1 MFLYF
6 IEMSSVMRV
15 LILGGGYAGIFAASN
30 LCKNKNVQVILV
42 SDVPQLQLLQNIH
55 RVASGEL
62 QPRDITLDIQ
72 GILGK
77 GVIFVKGKSEKVDL
91 VAKQAEI
98 VLTESGMVHIIEYD
112 YLIIAIGAKNAYF
125 GIKGAREN
133 TLSLRSVD
141 DSIKLDGIIK
151 SLPQGSILTIAGGGA
166 TGLSLTGALSEKYG
180 NKIRIR
186 VIEAQK
192 EVLPGWDPIVI
203 EMVKGK
209 LEKSKNVEILR
220 GKPIIE
226 IGPRSVT
233 LSSGETL
240 QTNVTVWTA
249 GIGGQDLDIIPTVKR
264 TGSGRIIVNKYS
276 QVLRSDGR
284 VFDNVFAIGD
294 ISAFPLDSEG
304 KMSPQLAQFA
314 VRQSRNVAKNILRK
328 ESGEEM
334 IELEYLQKGQIISL
348 GTNCMGTLNGFS
360 ISGWLCE
367 NTEDFV
373 IDNYIKAVLSR
384 GEGLEGMVYDGNS
397 IGTEIVT
404 SINFIS
410 YLCRRLMIPSS
421 LGNCL

>member
-1 MFLYF
+1 
-6 IEMSSVMRV
+6 MRV

-30 LCKNKNVQVILV
+30 LCKNKNVQVTLV
-42 SDVPQLQLLQNIH
+42 SDGPQLQLLQNIH
-55 RVASGEL
+55 RVTSGEL

-77 GVIFVKGKSEKVDL
+77 DVIFVKGKSEKVDL

-98 VLTESGMVHIIEYD
+98 VLTESGMVQTIQYD
-112 YLIIAIGAKNAYF
+112 YLIIAIGAKNEYF

-141 DSIKLDGIIK
+141 DSIKLHRIIK

-166 TGLSLTGALSEKYG
+166 TGLSLAGALSEKYG
-180 NKIRIR
+180 KKIRIR

-192 EVLPGWDPIVI
+192 EVLPGWDPIII

-209 LEKSKNVEILR
+209 LEKNKNLEILR
-220 GKPIIE
+220 GKPITE
-226 IGPRSVT
+226 IGPHSIV

-240 QTNVTVWTA
+240 QTNMTVWTA
-249 GIGGQDLDIIPTVKR
+249 GIGGQNITIIPEAKR
-264 TGSGRIIVNKYS
+264 IGSGRIIVNKYS
-276 QVLRSDGR
+276 QVLRSDGGI
-284 VFDNVFAIGD
+284 FDNVFAIGD
-294 ISAFPLDSEG
+294 ISAFQLDNDG
-304 KMSPQLAQFA
+304 KLSPQLAQFA
-314 VRQSRNVAKNILRK
+314 VRQARNVAKNILRK

-348 GTNCMGTLNGFS
+348 GIHCMGTLNGFP

-373 IDNYIKAVLSR
+373 IDNYIKALLNR

-410 YLCRRLMIPSS
+410 YLCRRLAIPS
-421 LGNCL
+421 LL

>member
-1 MFLYF
+1 
-6 IEMSSVMRV
+6 MRV
-15 LILGGGYAGIFAASN
+15 LIFGGGYAGIFAASN
-30 LCKNKNVQVILV
+30 LCKNKNVQVTLV
-42 SDVPQLQLLQNIH
+42 SDGPQLQLLQNIH

-62 QPRDITLDIQ
+62 QPRDITLDIR

-77 GVIFVKGKSEKVDL
+77 DVIFVKGKSEKVDL

-98 VLTESGMVHIIEYD
+98 VLTESGMVQIIQYD
-112 YLIIAIGAKNAYF
+112 YLIIAIGAKNKYF

-133 TLSLRSVD
+133 TLSFRSVD
-141 DSIKLDGIIK
+141 DSIKLDRIIK

-166 TGLSLTGALSEKYG
+166 TGLSLAGALSEKYD

-186 VIEAQK
+186 LIEAQK
-192 EVLPGWDPIVI
+192 EVLPGWDPTII

-209 LEKSKNVEILR
+209 LEKNKNLEILR

-226 IGPRSVT
+226 IDPHSVT

-249 GIGGQDLDIIPTVKR
+249 GIGGQDLTIIPEAKR
-264 TGSGRIIVNKYS
+264 IGSGRIIVNKYS
-276 QVLRSDGR
+276 QVLRSDGG

-294 ISAFPLDSEG
+294 ISAFPLDNDG
-304 KMSPQLAQFA
+304 KLSPQLAQFA
-314 VRQSRNVAKNILRK
+314 VRQARNVAKNILRK

-334 IELEYLQKGQIISL
+334 LELEFLQKGQIISL
-348 GTNCMGTLNGFS
+348 GTNCVGTLNGFP

-373 IDNYIKAVLSR
+373 IDNYIKAVLNR
-384 GEGLEGMVYDGNS
+384 GEGLEGMVYNGNS

-404 SINFIS
+404 SINFIR
-410 YLCRRLMIPSS
+410 YLSRRL
-421 LGNCL
+421 

>member
-1 MFLYF
+1 
-6 IEMSSVMRV
+6 MRV
-15 LILGGGYAGIFAASN
+15 LILGGGYSGIFAASN
-30 LCKNKNVQVILV
+30 LCKNKNVQVTLV
-42 SDVPQLQLLQNIH
+42 SDGPQLQLLQNIH

-62 QPRDITLDIQ
+62 QPRDIMLDIQ

-77 GVIFVKGKSEKVDL
+77 DVIFVKGKSEKVDL

-98 VLTESGMVHIIEYD
+98 ILIESGMVQIIQYD
-112 YLIIAIGAKNAYF
+112 CLIIAIGAKNAYF

-141 DSIKLDGIIK
+141 DSIKLDRIIK
-151 SLPQGSILTIAGGGA
+151 TLPQGSILTIAGGGA

-180 NKIRIR
+180 NKIKIR

-192 EVLPGWDPIVI
+192 EVLPGWDPLII

-209 LEKSKNVEILR
+209 LEKNKNLEILR

-226 IGPRSVT
+226 IGLHSIT

-249 GIGGQDLDIIPTVKR
+249 GIGGQDLNIIPEVKR
-264 TGSGRIIVNKYS
+264 SDSGRIIVNKYS
-276 QVLRSDGR
+276 QVLWSDGG
-284 VFDNVFAIGD
+284 VLDNVFAIGD
-294 ISAFPLDSEG
+294 ISAFPLDNEG

-314 VRQSRNVAKNILRK
+314 VRQARNVAKNILRK

-348 GTNCMGTLNGFS
+348 GTNCMGTLNGFP

-373 IDNYIKAVLSR
+373 IDNYIKAVLNR
-384 GEGLEGMVYDGNS
+384 GEGLEGLVYDGNS

-404 SINFIS
+404 SVNFIS
-410 YLCRRLMIPSS
+410 YLCKRLMIPSS
-421 LGNCL
+421 L

>member
-1 MFLYF
+1 
-6 IEMSSVMRV
+6 MRV
-15 LILGGGYAGIFAASN
+15 LILGGGYSGIFAASN
-30 LCKNKNVQVILV
+30 LCKNKNVQVTLV
-42 SDVPQLQLLQNIH
+42 SDGPQLQLLQNIH

-62 QPRDITLDIQ
+62 QPRDIMLDIQ

-77 GVIFVKGKSEKVDL
+77 DVIFVKGKSEKVDL

-98 VLTESGMVHIIEYD
+98 ILIESGMVQIIQYD
-112 YLIIAIGAKNAYF
+112 CLIIAIGAKNAYF

-133 TLSLRSVD
+133 TLSLRSVN
-141 DSIKLDGIIK
+141 DSIKLHRIIK

-166 TGLSLTGALSEKYG
+166 TGLSLAGALSEKYG
-180 NKIRIR
+180 KKIRIR

-192 EVLPGWDPIVI
+192 EVLPGWDPIII

-209 LEKSKNVEILR
+209 LEKNKNLEILR
-220 GKPIIE
+220 GKPITE
-226 IGPRSVT
+226 IGPHSIV

-240 QTNVTVWTA
+240 QTNMTVWTA
-249 GIGGQDLDIIPTVKR
+249 GIGGQNITIIPEAKR
-264 TGSGRIIVNKYS
+264 IGSGRIIVNKYS
-276 QVLRSDGR
+276 QVLRSDGGI
-284 VFDNVFAIGD
+284 FDNVFAIGD
-294 ISAFPLDSEG
+294 ISAFQLDNDG
-304 KMSPQLAQFA
+304 KLSPQLAQFA
-314 VRQSRNVAKNILRK
+314 VRQARNVAKNILRK

-348 GTNCMGTLNGFS
+348 GIHCMGTLNGFP

-373 IDNYIKAVLSR
+373 IDNYIKALLNR

-410 YLCRRLMIPSS
+410 YLCRRLAIPS
-421 LGNCL
+421 LL

>member
-1 MFLYF
+1 
-6 IEMSSVMRV
+6 MRV

-30 LCKNKNVQVILV
+30 LCKNKNVQVTLV
-42 SDVPQLQLLQNIH
+42 SDGPQLQLLQNIH

-77 GVIFVKGKSEKVDL
+77 DVIFVKGKSEKVDL

-98 VLTESGMVHIIEYD
+98 VSTECGMVQTIQYD
-112 YLIIAIGAKNAYF
+112 YLIIAIGAKNEYF

-141 DSIKLDGIIK
+141 DSIKLHRIIK

-166 TGLSLTGALSEKYG
+166 TGLSLAGALSEKYG
-180 NKIRIR
+180 KKIRIR

-192 EVLPGWDPIVI
+192 EVLPGWDPIII

-209 LEKSKNVEILR
+209 LEKNKNLEILR
-220 GKPIIE
+220 GKPITE
-226 IGPRSVT
+226 IGPHSIV

-240 QTNVTVWTA
+240 QTNMTVWTA
-249 GIGGQDLDIIPTVKR
+249 GIGGQNITIIPEAKR
-264 TGSGRIIVNKYS
+264 IGSGRIIVNKYS
-276 QVLRSDGR
+276 QVLRSDGGI
-284 VFDNVFAIGD
+284 FDNVFAIGD
-294 ISAFPLDSEG
+294 ISAFQLDNDG
-304 KMSPQLAQFA
+304 KLSPQLAQFA
-314 VRQSRNVAKNILRK
+314 VRQARNVAKNILRK

-348 GTNCMGTLNGFS
+348 GILCMGTLNGFP

-373 IDNYIKAVLSR
+373 IDNYIKALLNR

-410 YLCRRLMIPSS
+410 YLCRRLAIPS
-421 LGNCL
+421 LL

>member
-1 MFLYF
+1 
-6 IEMSSVMRV
+6 MRV

-30 LCKNKNVQVILV
+30 LCKNKNVQVTLV
-42 SDVPQLQLLQNIH
+42 SDGPQLQLLQNIH

-77 GVIFVKGKSEKVDL
+77 DVIFVKGKSEKVDL

-98 VLTESGMVHIIEYD
+98 VLIESGMVQIIQYD
-112 YLIIAIGAKNAYF
+112 CLIIAIGAKNAYF

-141 DSIKLDGIIK
+141 DSIKLDRIIK
-151 SLPQGSILTIAGGGA
+151 TLPQGSILTIAGGGA

-180 NKIRIR
+180 NKIKIR

-192 EVLPGWDPIVI
+192 EVLPGWDPLII

-209 LEKSKNVEILR
+209 LEKNKNLEILR

-226 IGPRSVT
+226 IGLHSIT

-249 GIGGQDLDIIPTVKR
+249 GIGGQDLNIIPEVKR
-264 TGSGRIIVNKYS
+264 SDSGRIIVNKYS
-276 QVLRSDGR
+276 QVLWSDGG
-284 VFDNVFAIGD
+284 VLDNVFAIGD
-294 ISAFPLDSEG
+294 ISAFPLDNEG

-314 VRQSRNVAKNILRK
+314 VRQARNVAKNILRK

-348 GTNCMGTLNGFS
+348 GTNCMGTLNGFP

-373 IDNYIKAVLSR
+373 IDNYIKAVLNR
-384 GEGLEGMVYDGNS
+384 GEGLEGLVYDGNS

-404 SINFIS
+404 SVNFIS
-410 YLCRRLMIPSS
+410 YLCKRLMIPSS
-421 LGNCL
+421 L

>member
-1 MFLYF
+1 
-6 IEMSSVMRV
+6 MRV

-62 QPRDITLDIQ
+62 QPREIMLDIQ

-77 GVIFVKGKSEKVDL
+77 DVIFLKGKSEKVDL
-91 VAKQAEI
+91 VTKQAQI
-98 VLTESGMVHIIEYD
+98 VLTGHGMIQIIQYD
-112 YLIIAIGAKNAYF
+112 YLIVAIGAKNEYF
-125 GIKGAREN
+125 GIKGAKEN

-141 DSIKLDGIIK
+141 DSIKLDRIIK
-151 SLPQGSILTIAGGGA
+151 SLQQGSILTIAGGGA
-166 TGLSLTGALSEKYG
+166 TGLSLTGALSERYG

-186 VIEAQK
+186 VIEAQR
-192 EVLPGWDPIVI
+192 EVLPGWDPKII

-209 LEKSKNVEILR
+209 LEKDKNVEILK

-226 IGPRSVT
+226 IGPHSIT

-249 GIGGQDLDIIPTVKR
+249 GIRGQDLNIIPEVKR
-264 TGSGRIIVNKYS
+264 SGSGRIIVNKYS
-276 QVLRSDGR
+276 QVLRSDGGI
-284 VFDNVFAIGD
+284 FDKVFAIGD
-294 ISAFPLDSEG
+294 ISAFPLDNEG

-314 VRQSRNVAKNILRK
+314 VRQARNVAKNILRK
-328 ESGEEM
+328 EAGEEM

-348 GTNCMGTLNGFS
+348 GANCMGTLNGFP

-373 IDNYIKAVLSR
+373 IDNYIKAVLNR
-384 GEGLEGMVYDGNS
+384 GEGLEAMVYDRNS

-410 YLCRRLMIPSS
+410 YICRRLMIPTS
-421 LGNCL
+421 L

>member
-1 MFLYF
+1 
-6 IEMSSVMRV
+6 MRV

-30 LCKNKNVQVILV
+30 LCKNKNVQVTLV
-42 SDVPQLQLLQNIH
+42 SDGPQLQLLQNIH

-77 GVIFVKGKSEKVDL
+77 DVIFVKGKSEKVDL

-98 VLTESGMVHIIEYD
+98 VLTECGMVQTIQYD
-112 YLIIAIGAKNAYF
+112 YLIIAIGAKNEYF

-141 DSIKLDGIIK
+141 DSIKLHRIIK

-166 TGLSLTGALSEKYG
+166 TGLSLAGALSEKYG
-180 NKIRIR
+180 KKIRIR

-192 EVLPGWDPIVI
+192 EVLPGWDPIII

-209 LEKSKNVEILR
+209 LEKNKNLEILR
-220 GKPIIE
+220 GKPITE
-226 IGPRSVT
+226 IGPYSIV

-240 QTNVTVWTA
+240 QTNMTVWTA
-249 GIGGQDLDIIPTVKR
+249 GIGGQNITIIPEAKR
-264 TGSGRIIVNKYS
+264 IGSGRIIVNKYS
-276 QVLRSDGR
+276 QVLRSDGGI
-284 VFDNVFAIGD
+284 FDNVFAIGD
-294 ISAFPLDSEG
+294 ISAFQLDNDG
-304 KMSPQLAQFA
+304 KLSPQLAQFA
-314 VRQSRNVAKNILRK
+314 VRQARNVAKNILRK

-348 GTNCMGTLNGFS
+348 GTHCMGTLNGFP

-373 IDNYIKAVLSR
+373 IDNYIKALLNR

-410 YLCRRLMIPSS
+410 YLCRRLAIPS
-421 LGNCL
+421 LL

>member
-1 MFLYF
+1 
-6 IEMSSVMRV
+6 MRV

-30 LCKNKNVQVILV
+30 LCKNKNVQVTLV
-42 SDVPQLQLLQNIH
+42 SDGPQLQLLQNIH

-77 GVIFVKGKSEKVDL
+77 DVIFVKGKSEKVDL

-98 VLTESGMVHIIEYD
+98 VLTECGMVQTIQYD
-112 YLIIAIGAKNAYF
+112 YLIIAIGAKNEYF

-141 DSIKLDGIIK
+141 DSIKLHRIIK

-166 TGLSLTGALSEKYG
+166 TGLSLAGALSEKYG
-180 NKIRIR
+180 KKIRIR

-192 EVLPGWDPIVI
+192 EVLPGWDPIII

-209 LEKSKNVEILR
+209 LEKNKNLEILR
-220 GKPIIE
+220 GKPITE
-226 IGPRSVT
+226 ISPHSIV

-240 QTNVTVWTA
+240 QTNMTVWTA
-249 GIGGQDLDIIPTVKR
+249 GIGGQNITIIPEAKR
-264 TGSGRIIVNKYS
+264 IGSGRIIVNKYS
-276 QVLRSDGR
+276 QVLRSDGGI
-284 VFDNVFAIGD
+284 FDNVFAIGD
-294 ISAFPLDSEG
+294 ISAFQLDNDG
-304 KMSPQLAQFA
+304 KLSPQLAQFA
-314 VRQSRNVAKNILRK
+314 VRQARNVAKNILRK

-348 GTNCMGTLNGFS
+348 GIHCMGTLNGFP

-373 IDNYIKAVLSR
+373 IDNYIKALLNR

-410 YLCRRLMIPSS
+410 YLCRRLAIPS
-421 LGNCL
+421 LL

>member
-1 MFLYF
+1 
-6 IEMSSVMRV
+6 MRV

-30 LCKNKNVQVILV
+30 LCKNKNVQVTLV
-42 SDVPQLQLLQNIH
+42 SDGPQLQLLQNIH

-62 QPRDITLDIQ
+62 QPRDIMLDIQ

-77 GVIFVKGKSEKVDL
+77 DVIFVKGKSEKVDL

-98 VLTESGMVHIIEYD
+98 VLIESGMVQIIQYD
-112 YLIIAIGAKNAYF
+112 CLIIAFGAKNAYF

-141 DSIKLDGIIK
+141 DSIKLDRIIK
-151 SLPQGSILTIAGGGA
+151 TLPQGSILTIAGGGA

-180 NKIRIR
+180 NKIKIR

-192 EVLPGWDPIVI
+192 EVLPGWDPLII

-209 LEKSKNVEILR
+209 LEKNKNLEILR

-226 IGPRSVT
+226 IGLHSIT

-249 GIGGQDLDIIPTVKR
+249 GIGGQDLNIIPEVKR
-264 TGSGRIIVNKYS
+264 SGSGRIIVNKYS
-276 QVLRSDGR
+276 QVLWSDGG
-284 VFDNVFAIGD
+284 VLDNVFAIGD
-294 ISAFPLDSEG
+294 ISAFPLDNEG

-314 VRQSRNVAKNILRK
+314 VRQARNVAKNILRK

-334 IELEYLQKGQIISL
+334 IEFEYLQKGQIISL
-348 GTNCMGTLNGFS
+348 GTNCMGTLNGFP

-373 IDNYIKAVLSR
+373 IDNYIKAILNR
-384 GEGLEGMVYDGNS
+384 GEGLEGLVYDGNS

-410 YLCRRLMIPSS
+410 YLCKRLMIPSS
-421 LGNCL
+421 L

>member
-1 MFLYF
+1 
-6 IEMSSVMRV
+6 MRV

-30 LCKNKNVQVILV
+30 LCKNENIQVTLV
-42 SDVPQLQLLQNIH
+42 SDGPKLQLWQNIH

-62 QPRDITLDIQ
+62 QPKDISLGIQ

-77 GVIFVKGKSEKVDL
+77 DVIFVNGKCEKVDL

-98 VLTESGMVHIIEYD
+98 ILESGTAQIIQYD
-112 YLIIAIGAKNAYF
+112 YLIIAIGAKDAYF

-141 DSIKLDGIIK
+141 DSIKLDRIIQC
-151 SLPQGSILTIAGGGA
+151 LRRDCILTIAGGGA
-166 TGLSLTGALSEKYG
+166 TGLSLAGGLSEKYG

-186 VIEAQK
+186 GIEAQK
-192 EVLPGWDPIVI
+192 EVLPGWDPIII

-209 LEKSKNVEILR
+209 LEKNKNLEILR
-220 GKPIIE
+220 GKPIME
-226 IGPRSVT
+226 IGPNSVT
-233 LSSGETL
+233 LSSEETL

-249 GIGGQDLDIIPTVKR
+249 GIGGQDLNIIPSVKK
-264 TGSGRIIVNKYS
+264 TESDRIIVNKYS
-276 QVLRSDGR
+276 QVLRSDGG

-294 ISAFPLDSEG
+294 ISAFQLDNEG

-314 VRQSRNVAKNILRK
+314 VRQARNIAKNILRK

-334 IELEYLQKGQIISL
+334 IELEYIQKGQLISL
-348 GTNCMGTLNGFS
+348 GKNCMGTLNGFP

-421 LGNCL
+421 L

>member
-1 MFLYF
+1 
-6 IEMSSVMRV
+6 MRV

-30 LCKNKNVQVILV
+30 LCKNKNVQVTLV
-42 SDVPQLQLLQNIH
+42 SDGPQLQLLQNIH
-55 RVASGEL
+55 RVTSGEL

-77 GVIFVKGKSEKVDL
+77 DVIFVKGKSEKVDL

-98 VLTESGMVHIIEYD
+98 VSTECGMVQTIQYD
-112 YLIIAIGAKNAYF
+112 YLIIAIGAKNEYF

-133 TLSLRSVD
+133 TLSLRSVN
-141 DSIKLDGIIK
+141 DSIKLHRIIK

-166 TGLSLTGALSEKYG
+166 TGLSLAGALSEKYG
-180 NKIRIR
+180 KKIRIR

-192 EVLPGWDPIVI
+192 EVLPGWDPIII

-209 LEKSKNVEILR
+209 LEKNKNLEILR
-220 GKPIIE
+220 GKPITE
-226 IGPRSVT
+226 IGPHSIV

-240 QTNVTVWTA
+240 QTNMTVWTA
-249 GIGGQDLDIIPTVKR
+249 GIGGQNITIIPEAKR
-264 TGSGRIIVNKYS
+264 IGSGRIIVNKYS
-276 QVLRSDGR
+276 QVLRSDGGI
-284 VFDNVFAIGD
+284 FDNVFAIGD
-294 ISAFPLDSEG
+294 ISAFQLDNDG
-304 KMSPQLAQFA
+304 KLSPQLAQFA
-314 VRQSRNVAKNILRK
+314 VRQARNVAKNILRK

-348 GTNCMGTLNGFS
+348 GIHCMGTLNGFP

-373 IDNYIKAVLSR
+373 IDNYIKALLNR

-410 YLCRRLMIPSS
+410 YLCRRLAIPS
-421 LGNCL
+421 LL

>member
-1 MFLYF
+1 
-6 IEMSSVMRV
+6 MRV

-30 LCKNKNVQVILV
+30 LCKNKNVQVTLV
-42 SDVPQLQLLQNIH
+42 NDGPQLQLLQNIH

-77 GVIFVKGKSEKVDL
+77 DVIFVKGKSEKVDL

-98 VLTESGMVHIIEYD
+98 VFTESGMVQIIQYD
-112 YLIIAIGAKNAYF
+112 YLIIAIGATNAYF

-141 DSIKLDGIIK
+141 DSIKLDTIIE

-186 VIEAQK
+186 IIEAQK
-192 EVLPGWDPIVI
+192 EVLTGWDPRII

-209 LEKSKNVEILR
+209 LEKNKNLEILR

-226 IGPRSVT
+226 IGPHSVT

-240 QTNVTVWTA
+240 QTNLTVWTA
-249 GIGGQDLDIIPTVKR
+249 GIGGQDLNIIPEVKR
-264 TGSGRIIVNKYS
+264 SGSGRIIVNKYS
-276 QVLRSDGR
+276 QVLRSDGGG

-294 ISAFPLDSEG
+294 ISAFPLDDEG

-314 VRQSRNVAKNILRK
+314 ARQARNVAKNILRK

-348 GTNCMGTLNGFS
+348 GTNCMGTLNGFP

-373 IDNYIKAVLSR
+373 IDNYIKAILNR

-421 LGNCL
+421 H

>member
-1 MFLYF
+1 
-6 IEMSSVMRV
+6 MRV

-30 LCKNKNVQVILV
+30 LCKNKNVQVTLV
-42 SDVPQLQLLQNIH
+42 SDGPQLQLLQNIH

-62 QPRDITLDIQ
+62 QPRDIMLDIQ

-77 GVIFVKGKSEKVDL
+77 DVIFVKGKSEKVDL

-98 VLTESGMVHIIEYD
+98 VLIESGMVQIIQYD
-112 YLIIAIGAKNAYF
+112 CLIIAIGAKNAYF

-141 DSIKLDGIIK
+141 DSIKLDRIIK
-151 SLPQGSILTIAGGGA
+151 TLPQGSILTIAGGGA

-180 NKIRIR
+180 NKIKIR

-192 EVLPGWDPIVI
+192 EVLPGWDPLII

-209 LEKSKNVEILR
+209 LEKNKNLEILR
-220 GKPIIE
+220 GKLIIE
-226 IGPRSVT
+226 IGLHSIT

-249 GIGGQDLDIIPTVKR
+249 GIGGQDLNIIPEVKR
-264 TGSGRIIVNKYS
+264 SGSGRIIVNKYS
-276 QVLRSDGR
+276 QVLWSDGG
-284 VFDNVFAIGD
+284 VLDNVFAIGD
-294 ISAFPLDSEG
+294 ISAFPLDNEG

-314 VRQSRNVAKNILRK
+314 VRQARNVAKNILRK

-348 GTNCMGTLNGFS
+348 GTNCMGTLNGFP

-373 IDNYIKAVLSR
+373 IDNYIKAVLNR
-384 GEGLEGMVYDGNS
+384 GEGLEGLVYDGNS

-404 SINFIS
+404 SVNFIS
-410 YLCRRLMIPSS
+410 YLCKRLMIPSS
-421 LGNCL
+421 L

>member
-1 MFLYF
+1 
-6 IEMSSVMRV
+6 MRV
-15 LILGGGYAGIFAASN
+15 LILGGGYAGIFAATN
-30 LCKNKNVQVILV
+30 LCKNKNVQVTLV
-42 SDVPQLQLLQNIH
+42 SDSPRLQLLQNIH

-62 QPRDITLDIQ
+62 QPRDIMLDIQ

-77 GVIFVKGKSEKVDL
+77 DVIFVKGKSEKVDL

-98 VLTESGMVHIIEYD
+98 VLTESGMVQIIQYD

-141 DSIKLDGIIK
+141 DSIKLDRIIK

-166 TGLSLTGALSEKYG
+166 TGLSLAGALSEKYG

-192 EVLPGWDPIVI
+192 EVLPGWDPIII

-209 LEKSKNVEILR
+209 LEKNKNLEILR
-220 GKPIIE
+220 GKPIME
-226 IGPRSVT
+226 IGPNSVT
-233 LSSGETL
+233 LSSEETL

-249 GIGGQDLDIIPTVKR
+249 GIGGQDLNIIPSVKR
-264 TGSGRIIVNKYS
+264 TESGRIIVNKYS
-276 QVLRSDGR
+276 QVLRSDDG

-294 ISAFPLDSEG
+294 ISAFQLDNEG

-314 VRQSRNVAKNILRK
+314 VRQARNVAKNILRK

-334 IELEYLQKGQIISL
+334 IELEYIQKGQLISL
-348 GTNCMGTLNGFS
+348 GKNCVGTLNGFP

-373 IDNYIKAVLSR
+373 IDNYIKAVLNR
-384 GEGLEGMVYDGNS
+384 GEGLEGMVYDWD
-397 IGTEIVT
+397 
-404 SINFIS
+404 
-410 YLCRRLMIPSS
+410 
-421 LGNCL
+421 

>member
-1 MFLYF
+1 
-6 IEMSSVMRV
+6 MRV
-15 LILGGGYAGIFAASN
+15 LILGGGYAGIFAATN
-30 LCKNKNVQVILV
+30 LCKNKNVQVTLV
-42 SDVPQLQLLQNIH
+42 SDSPRLQLLQNIH

-62 QPRDITLDIQ
+62 QPGDITLDIQ
-72 GILGK
+72 GILGD
-77 GVIFVKGKSEKVDL
+77 GVFFVKGKSEKVDL

-98 VLTESGMVHIIEYD
+98 VLTESGMVQIIEYD

-141 DSIKLDGIIK
+141 DSIKLDRIIK

-166 TGLSLTGALSEKYG
+166 SGLSLAGALSEKYG

-192 EVLPGWDPIVI
+192 EVLPGWDPII
-203 EMVKGK
+203 IQMVKGK
-209 LEKSKNVEILR
+209 LEKNENLEILR

-226 IGPRSVT
+226 IGPDSVT
-233 LSSGETL
+233 LSSEETL

-276 QVLRSDGR
+276 QVLRSDGG

-294 ISAFPLDSEG
+294 ISAFQLDNEG

-314 VRQSRNVAKNILRK
+314 VRQARNVAKNILRK

-334 IELEYLQKGQIISL
+334 IELEYLQKGQLISL
-348 GTNCMGTLNGFS
+348 GKNCMGTLNGFP

-373 IDNYIKAVLSR
+373 IDNYIKAILNR
-384 GEGLEGMVYDGNS
+384 GDGLEGMVYDGNS

-410 YLCRRLMIPSS
+410 YLCRRLMIPIS
-421 LGNCL
+421 L

>member
-1 MFLYF
+1 
-6 IEMSSVMRV
+6 MRV
-15 LILGGGYAGIFAASN
+15 LILGAGYAGIFAASN
-30 LCKNKNVQVILV
+30 LCKNENVKVTLV
-42 SDVPQLQLLQNIH
+42 NDGPKLQLLQNIH
-55 RVASGEL
+55 RVASGEV
-62 QPRDITLDIQ
+62 QPKDISLDIER
-72 GILGK
+72 ILGK
-77 GVIFVKGKSEKVDL
+77 DVIFVNGKCKTVDL
-91 VAKQAEI
+91 VAEQAEI
-98 VLTESGMVHIIEYD
+98 ILESGTAQIIQYD
-112 YLIIAIGAKNAYF
+112 YLIISIGAKNAYF
-125 GIKGAREN
+125 GIKGAREH

-141 DSIKLDGIIK
+141 DSIKLDRIIK

-166 TGLSLTGALSEKYG
+166 TGLSLAGGLSEKYG

-186 VIEAQK
+186 GIEAQK
-192 EVLPGWDPIVI
+192 EVLPGWDPIII

-209 LEKSKNVEILR
+209 LEKNKNLEILR
-220 GKPIIE
+220 GKPIME
-226 IGPRSVT
+226 IGPNSVT
-233 LSSGETL
+233 LSSEETL

-249 GIGGQDLDIIPTVKR
+249 GIGGQDLNIIPSVKK
-264 TGSGRIIVNKYS
+264 TESDRIIVNKYS
-276 QVLRSDGR
+276 QVLRSDGG

-294 ISAFPLDSEG
+294 ISAFQLDNEG

-314 VRQSRNVAKNILRK
+314 VRQARNIAKNILRK

-334 IELEYLQKGQIISL
+334 IELAYIQKGQLIAL
-348 GTNCMGTLNGFS
+348 GKNCMGTLNGFP

-421 LGNCL
+421 L

>member
-1 MFLYF
+1 
-6 IEMSSVMRV
+6 MRV

-30 LCKNKNVQVILV
+30 LCKNKNVQVTLV
-42 SDVPQLQLLQNIH
+42 SDGPQLQLLQNIH
-55 RVASGEL
+55 RVTSGEL

-77 GVIFVKGKSEKVDL
+77 DVIFVKGKSEKVDL

-98 VLTESGMVHIIEYD
+98 VLTECGMVQTIQYD
-112 YLIIAIGAKNAYF
+112 YLIIAIGAKNEYF

-133 TLSLRSVD
+133 TLSLRSVN
-141 DSIKLDGIIK
+141 DSIKLHRIIK

-166 TGLSLTGALSEKYG
+166 TGLSLAGALSEKYG
-180 NKIRIR
+180 KKIRIR

-192 EVLPGWDPIVI
+192 EVLPGWDPIII

-209 LEKSKNVEILR
+209 LEKNKNLEILR
-220 GKPIIE
+220 GKPITE
-226 IGPRSVT
+226 IGPHSIV

-240 QTNVTVWTA
+240 QTNMTVWTA
-249 GIGGQDLDIIPTVKR
+249 GIGGQNITIIPEAKR
-264 TGSGRIIVNKYS
+264 IGSGRIIVNKYS
-276 QVLRSDGR
+276 QVLRSDGGI
-284 VFDNVFAIGD
+284 FDNVFAIGD
-294 ISAFPLDSEG
+294 ISAFQLDNDG
-304 KMSPQLAQFA
+304 KLSPQLAQFA
-314 VRQSRNVAKNILRK
+314 VRQARNVAKNILRK

-348 GTNCMGTLNGFS
+348 GIHCMGTLNGFP

-373 IDNYIKAVLSR
+373 IDNYIKALLNR

-410 YLCRRLMIPSS
+410 YLCRRLAIPS
-421 LGNCL
+421 LL

>member
-1 MFLYF
+1 
-6 IEMSSVMRV
+6 MRV

-30 LCKNKNVQVILV
+30 LCKNENVQVTLV
-42 SDVPQLQLLQNIH
+42 NDGPKLQLLQNIH

-62 QPRDITLDIQ
+62 QPKDISLDIQ
-72 GILGK
+72 EILGK
-77 GVIFVKGKSEKVDL
+77 DVIFVNGKCERVDL
-91 VAKQAEI
+91 VAEQVEI
-98 VLTESGMVHIIEYD
+98 ILESGTVQIIQYD

-141 DSIKLDGIIK
+141 DSIKLDRIIQC
-151 SLPQGSILTIAGGGA
+151 LQQGSTVTIVGGGA
-166 TGLSLTGALSEKYG
+166 TGLSLTGALSEKYS

-192 EVLPGWDPIVI
+192 EVLPGWDPTII
-203 EMVKGK
+203 MMVKK
-209 LEKSKNVEILR
+209 ILEKNKNTEILR

-226 IGPRSVT
+226 IGPHSVT

-249 GIGGQDLDIIPTVKR
+249 GICAQDLDIIPKVKKS
-264 TGSGRIIVNKYS
+264 GSGRFIVNKYS
-276 QVLRSDGR
+276 QVLRSDDE

-294 ISAFPLDSEG
+294 ISAYPLDNEG

-314 VRQSRNVAKNILRK
+314 VRQARNVAKNILKK
-328 ESGEEM
+328 ESKQKM
-334 IELEYLQKGQIISL
+334 IEFEYLQKGQIISL
-348 GTNCMGTLNGFS
+348 GGNCVGTLNGFP

-367 NTEDFV
+367 NTEEFV
-373 IDNYIKAVLSR
+373 IDNYIKAILNR
-384 GEGLEGMVYDGNS
+384 GEGLQGIVYDRNS

-404 SINFIS
+404 SINLIT
-410 YLCRRLMIPSS
+410 YLFRRLMIPNS
-421 LGNCL
+421 LK

>member
-1 MFLYF
+1 
-6 IEMSSVMRV
+6 MRV

-30 LCKNKNVQVILV
+30 LCKNKNVQVTLV
-42 SDVPQLQLLQNIH
+42 SDGPQLQLLQNIH

-62 QPRDITLDIQ
+62 QPRDIMLDIQ
-72 GILGK
+72 AILGK
-77 GVIFVKGKSEKVDL
+77 DVIFVKGKSEKVDL

-98 VLTESGMVHIIEYD
+98 VLVESGMVQIIQYD
-112 YLIIAIGAKNAYF
+112 CLIIAIGAKNAYF

-141 DSIKLDGIIK
+141 DSIKLDRIIK
-151 SLPQGSILTIAGGGA
+151 TLPQGSILTIAGGGA

-180 NKIRIR
+180 NKIKIR

-192 EVLPGWDPIVI
+192 EVLPGWDPLII

-209 LEKSKNVEILR
+209 LEKNKNLEILR

-226 IGPRSVT
+226 IGLHSIT

-249 GIGGQDLDIIPTVKR
+249 GIGGQDLNIIPEVKR
-264 TGSGRIIVNKYS
+264 SDSGRIIVNKYS
-276 QVLRSDGR
+276 QVLWSDGG
-284 VFDNVFAIGD
+284 VLDNVFAIGD
-294 ISAFPLDSEG
+294 ISAFPLDNEG

-314 VRQSRNVAKNILRK
+314 VRQARNVAKNILRK

-348 GTNCMGTLNGFS
+348 GTNCMGTLNGFP

-373 IDNYIKAVLSR
+373 IDNYIKAVLNR
-384 GEGLEGMVYDGNS
+384 GEGLEGLVYDGNS

-404 SINFIS
+404 SVNFIS
-410 YLCRRLMIPSS
+410 YLCKRLMIPSS
-421 LGNCL
+421 L

>member
-1 MFLYF
+1 
-6 IEMSSVMRV
+6 MRV

-30 LCKNKNVQVILV
+30 LCKNKNVQVTLV
-42 SDVPQLQLLQNIH
+42 SDGPQLQLLQNIH
-55 RVASGEL
+55 RVTSGEL

-77 GVIFVKGKSEKVDL
+77 DVIFVKGKSEKVDL

-98 VLTESGMVHIIEYD
+98 VSTECGMVQTIQYD
-112 YLIIAIGAKNAYF
+112 YLIIAIGAKNEYF

-141 DSIKLDGIIK
+141 DSIKLHRIIK

-166 TGLSLTGALSEKYG
+166 TGLSLAGALSEKYG
-180 NKIRIR
+180 KKIRIR

-192 EVLPGWDPIVI
+192 EVLPGWDPIII

-209 LEKSKNVEILR
+209 LEKNKNLEILR
-220 GKPIIE
+220 GKPITE
-226 IGPRSVT
+226 IGPHSIV
-233 LSSGETL
+233 LSSGEIL
-240 QTNVTVWTA
+240 QTNMTVWTA
-249 GIGGQDLDIIPTVKR
+249 GIGGQNITIIPEAKR
-264 TGSGRIIVNKYS
+264 IGSGRIIVNKYS
-276 QVLRSDGR
+276 QVLRSDGGI
-284 VFDNVFAIGD
+284 FDNVFAIGD
-294 ISAFPLDSEG
+294 ISAFQLDNDG
-304 KMSPQLAQFA
+304 KLSPQLAQFA
-314 VRQSRNVAKNILRK
+314 VRQARNVAKNILRK

-348 GTNCMGTLNGFS
+348 GILCMGTLNGFP

-373 IDNYIKAVLSR
+373 IDNYIKALLNR

-410 YLCRRLMIPSS
+410 YLCRRLAIPS
-421 LGNCL
+421 LL

>member
-1 MFLYF
+1 
-6 IEMSSVMRV
+6 

-30 LCKNKNVQVILV
+30 LSKNKNVQVTLV
-42 SDVPQLQLLQNIH
+42 SDGPQLQLLQNIH

-62 QPRDITLDIQ
+62 QSRDITLDIQ

-77 GVIFVKGKSEKVDL
+77 DVIFVKGKSEKVDL

-98 VLTESGMVHIIEYD
+98 VSTECGMVQTIQYD
-112 YLIIAIGAKNAYF
+112 YLIIAIGARNEYF

-141 DSIKLDGIIK
+141 DSIKLHRIIK

-166 TGLSLTGALSEKYG
+166 TGLSLAGALSEKYG
-180 NKIRIR
+180 KKIRIR

-192 EVLPGWDPIVI
+192 EVLPGWDPIII

-209 LEKSKNVEILR
+209 LEKNKNLEILR
-220 GKPIIE
+220 GKPITE
-226 IGPRSVT
+226 IGPHSIV

-240 QTNVTVWTA
+240 QTNMTVWTA
-249 GIGGQDLDIIPTVKR
+249 GIGGQNITIIPEAKR
-264 TGSGRIIVNKYS
+264 IGSGRIIVNKYS
-276 QVLRSDGR
+276 QVLRSDGGI
-284 VFDNVFAIGD
+284 FDNVFAIGD
-294 ISAFPLDSEG
+294 ISAFQLDNDG
-304 KMSPQLAQFA
+304 KLSPQLAQFA
-314 VRQSRNVAKNILRK
+314 VRQARNVAKNILRK

-348 GTNCMGTLNGFS
+348 GIHCMGTLNGFP

-373 IDNYIKAVLSR
+373 IDNYIKALLNR

-410 YLCRRLMIPSS
+410 YLCRRLAIPS
-421 LGNCL
+421 LL

>member
-1 MFLYF
+1 
-6 IEMSSVMRV
+6 MRV
-15 LILGGGYAGIFAASN
+15 LIFGGGYAGIFAASN
-30 LCKNKNVQVILV
+30 LCKNKNVQVTLV
-42 SDVPQLQLLQNIH
+42 SDGPQLQLLQNIH

-62 QPRDITLDIQ
+62 QPRDIMLDIQ

-77 GVIFVKGKSEKVDL
+77 DVIFVKGKSEKVDL

-98 VLTESGMVHIIEYD
+98 VLIESGMVQIIQYD
-112 YLIIAIGAKNAYF
+112 NLIIAIGAKNAYF

-141 DSIKLDGIIK
+141 DSIKLDRIIK

-166 TGLSLTGALSEKYG
+166 SGLSLAGGLSEKDG

-192 EVLPGWDPIVI
+192 EVLPGWDPII
-203 EMVKGK
+203 IQMVKGK
-209 LEKSKNVEILR
+209 LEKNENLEILR

-226 IGPRSVT
+226 IGPDSVT
-233 LSSGETL
+233 LSSEETL

-276 QVLRSDGR
+276 QVLRSDGG

-294 ISAFPLDSEG
+294 ISAFQLDNEG

-314 VRQSRNVAKNILRK
+314 VRQARNVAKNILRK

-334 IELEYLQKGQIISL
+334 IELEYLQKGQLISL
-348 GTNCMGTLNGFS
+348 GKNCMGTLNGFP

-410 YLCRRLMIPSS
+410 YLCRRLMIPIS
-421 LGNCL
+421 L

>member
-1 MFLYF
+1 
-6 IEMSSVMRV
+6 MRV
-15 LILGGGYAGIFAASN
+15 LILGGGYAGIFAATN
-30 LCKNKNVQVILV
+30 LCKNKNVQVTLV
-42 SDVPQLQLLQNIH
+42 SDSPRLQLLQNIH

-62 QPRDITLDIQ
+62 QPGDITLDIQ
-72 GILGK
+72 GILGD
-77 GVIFVKGKSEKVDL
+77 GVFFVKGKSEKVDL

-98 VLTESGMVHIIEYD
+98 VLTESGMVQIIEYD

-141 DSIKLDGIIK
+141 DSIKLDRIIK

-166 TGLSLTGALSEKYG
+166 SGLSLAGALSEKYG

-192 EVLPGWDPIVI
+192 EVLPGWDPII
-203 EMVKGK
+203 IQMVKGK
-209 LEKSKNVEILR
+209 LEKNKNLEILR

-226 IGPRSVT
+226 IGPDSVT
-233 LSSGETL
+233 LSSEETL

-276 QVLRSDGR
+276 QVLRSDGG

-294 ISAFPLDSEG
+294 ISAFQLDNEG

-314 VRQSRNVAKNILRK
+314 VRQARNVAKNILRK

-334 IELEYLQKGQIISL
+334 IELEYLQKGQLISL
-348 GTNCMGTLNGFS
+348 GKNCMGTLNGFP

-373 IDNYIKAVLSR
+373 IDNYIKAVLNR
-384 GEGLEGMVYDGNS
+384 GEGLEGKVYDGNS

-404 SINFIS
+404 SFNFIS

-421 LGNCL
+421 V

>member
-1 MFLYF
+1 
-6 IEMSSVMRV
+6 MRV

-30 LCKNKNVQVILV
+30 LCKNKNVQVTLV
-42 SDVPQLQLLQNIH
+42 SDGPQLQLLQNIH

-62 QPRDITLDIQ
+62 QPREITLDIQ

-77 GVIFVKGKSEKVDL
+77 DVIFVKGKSEKVDL

-98 VLTESGMVHIIEYD
+98 VLTECGMVQTIQYD
-112 YLIIAIGAKNAYF
+112 YLIIAIGAKNEYF

-141 DSIKLDGIIK
+141 DSIKLHRIIK

-166 TGLSLTGALSEKYG
+166 TGLSLAGALSEKYG
-180 NKIRIR
+180 KKIRIR

-192 EVLPGWDPIVI
+192 EVLPGWDPIII

-209 LEKSKNVEILR
+209 LEKNKNLEILR
-220 GKPIIE
+220 GKPITE
-226 IGPRSVT
+226 IGPHSIV

-240 QTNVTVWTA
+240 QTNMTVWTA
-249 GIGGQDLDIIPTVKR
+249 GIGGQNITIIPEAKR
-264 TGSGRIIVNKYS
+264 IGSGRIIVNKYS
-276 QVLRSDGR
+276 QVLRSDGGI
-284 VFDNVFAIGD
+284 FDNVFAIGD
-294 ISAFPLDSEG
+294 ISAFQLDNDG
-304 KMSPQLAQFA
+304 KLSPQLAQFA
-314 VRQSRNVAKNILRK
+314 VRQARNVAKNILRK

-348 GTNCMGTLNGFS
+348 GIHCMGTLNGFP

-373 IDNYIKAVLSR
+373 IDNYIKALLNR

-410 YLCRRLMIPSS
+410 YLCRRLAIPS
-421 LGNCL
+421 LL

>member
-1 MFLYF
+1 
-6 IEMSSVMRV
+6 MRV

-30 LCKNKNVQVILV
+30 LCKNKNVQVTLV
-42 SDVPQLQLLQNIH
+42 SDGPQLQLLQNIH

-62 QPRDITLDIQ
+62 QPRDIMLDIQ

-77 GVIFVKGKSEKVDL
+77 DVIFVKGKSEKVDL

-98 VLTESGMVHIIEYD
+98 VLIESGMVQIIQYD
-112 YLIIAIGAKNAYF
+112 CLIIAIGAKNAYF

-141 DSIKLDGIIK
+141 DSIKLDRIIK

-180 NKIRIR
+180 NKIKIR

-192 EVLPGWDPIVI
+192 EVLPGWDPLII

-209 LEKSKNVEILR
+209 LEKNKNLEILR

-226 IGPRSVT
+226 IGLHSIT

-249 GIGGQDLDIIPTVKR
+249 GIGGQDLNIIPEVKR
-264 TGSGRIIVNKYS
+264 SDSGRIIVNKYS
-276 QVLRSDGR
+276 QVLWSDGG
-284 VFDNVFAIGD
+284 VLDNVFAIGD
-294 ISAFPLDSEG
+294 ISAFPLDNEG

-314 VRQSRNVAKNILRK
+314 VRQARNVAKNILRK

-348 GTNCMGTLNGFS
+348 GTNCMGTLNGFP

-373 IDNYIKAVLSR
+373 IDNYIKAVLNR
-384 GEGLEGMVYDGNS
+384 GEGLEGIWFMMKIQSG
-397 IGTEIVT
+397 
-404 SINFIS
+404 
-410 YLCRRLMIPSS
+410 LK
-421 LGNCL
+421 